1 MGRWWPCLW
10 QGIGDSWSFNSLPT
24 WANFVILWLAVK
36 FIVKWQR
43 IPPSIFT
50 DVKILPL
57 PLLRSDHKGCIFAK
71 QSSKQEILETLGGCI
86 MSLFWI
92 FLHISLI
99 VLKTGYNSKLN
110 LIIIYNVYS
119 HVLKDNVVNLL
130 LSCWKQ
136 ETCSL

>member
-1 MGRWWPCLW
+1 
-10 QGIGDSWSFNSLPT
+10 
-24 WANFVILWLAVK
+24 
-36 FIVKWQR
+36 
-43 IPPSIFT
+43 
-50 DVKILPL
+50 
-57 PLLRSDHKGCIFAK
+57 
-71 QSSKQEILETLGGCI
+71 

-130 LSCWKQ
+130 LSC
-136 ETCSL
+136 